1 MNKYIPE
8 KIAKLDEY
16 IPDNGKYD
24 IRVDANE
31 SPFLPSEA
39 MKKDMENAFS
49 GLAFNRYPDSEA
61 SCVKRAFAEV
71 YGLDADCVVAGNG
84 SDELISVIAATFL
97 SPGDKVLVVLP
108 DFSMYEFYSKI
119 SGAEVVRYEKHSD
132 FSVDFD
138 DISRVVA
145 KENIKMVIFSNP
157 CNPTGRA
164 YDRETIDRFLDTA
177 DTLIV
182 VDEAYMEF
190 CTADASVL
198 GEYKSRDN
206 LIVLKT
212 LSKAF
217 GLAAMRCGFAVSN
230 RELIT
235 AIKKVKSPYN
245 VNSATQAVAAAV
257 LSHVDEIKENTSAM
271 VRERQRMEKELT
283 ALSEKY
289 SFKVYRSDTNFVFMH
304 IGVKSRE
311 IYSYLADR
319 SVKIRLMGEYLR
331 ITASYPEET
340 DRVMSALRAAF
351 SAVYGR

>member
-31 SPFLPSEA
+31 SPFLPSDE
-39 MKKDMENAFS
+39 MKKDMEKAFS
-49 GLAFNRYPDSEA
+49 CLAFNRYPDSEA
-61 SCVKRAFAEV
+61 SCLKSAFADA

-84 SDELISVIAATFL
+84 SDELISVITATFL

-119 SGAEVVRYEKHSD
+119 CGAEVVRYEKHSD

-138 DISRVVA
+138 DISRRI
-145 KENIKMVIFSNP
+145 KDEDIKMVIFSNP

-164 YDRETIDRFLDTA
+164 YDRKSIDKFLDSA
-177 DTLIV
+177 DTLVV

-190 CTADASVL
+190 CTGDSSVL
-198 GEYKSRDN
+198 SEYNGRDN

-217 GLAAMRCGFAVSN
+217 GLAAMRCGFAVGN

-257 LSHVDEIKENTSAM
+257 LSHMDEIKANTAVM
-271 VRERQRMEKELT
+271 IAQRQRIEKELT
-283 ALSEKY
+283 MLSEKY
-289 SFKVYRSDTNFVFMH
+289 SFKVYKSDTNFVFAH
-304 IGVKSRE
+304 IGEKSRE
-311 IYSYLADR
+311 IYSYLVSR
-319 SVKIRLMGEYLR
+319 SIKIRLMGEYLR

-340 DRVMSALRAAF
+340 DRVMSALTDAF
-351 SAVYGR
+351 SAVYGK